1 MEEML
6 ELSVDKL
13 EGKVKS
19 ILNFIRELRIYI
31 LRKREEKI

>member
-19 ILNFIRELRIYI
+19 ILNFIPELRIYI
-31 LRKREEKI
+31 LTKREEKI